1 MKPVNN
7 PVFEIEIVKDSSGYH
22 CNASYDAVMNTVK
35 EGGHVSGW
43 YVEKTTGTGRTGASV
58 SPIIAVA
65 LQTLNSKLAFR
76 YQSVTFNAQTGA
88 VSGSISTVY
97 MATDGTISTT
107 A

>member
-1 MKPVNN
+1 MKPINN
-7 PVFEIEIVKDSSGYH
+7 PVFEVEIVKDSDGYH
-22 CNASYDAVMNTVK
+22 CNASYDAVMKTVK

-65 LQTLNSKLAFR
+65 MQTINSKIAFR
-76 YQSVTFNAQTGA
+76 YQSVTFNAQNGSA
-88 VSGSISTVY
+88 SGSVSTVY

>member
-1 MKPVNN
+1 MKPINN
-7 PVFEIEIVKDSSGYH
+7 PVFEVEIVKDNNGYH
-22 CNASYDAVMNTVK
+22 CNASYNAVMKTVK
-35 EGGHVSGW
+35 DGGHVSGW

-65 LQTLNSKLAFR
+65 MQTKIAFR
-76 YQSVTFNAQTGA
+76 YQSVTFNAQ
-88 VSGSISTVY
+88 SGVAAGSVSTVY

>member
-1 MKPVNN
+1 MKPINN
-7 PVFEIEIVKDSSGYH
+7 PVFEVEIVKDSDGYH

-65 LQTLNSKLAFR
+65 LQTINSKIAFR

-88 VSGSISTVY
+88 AAGSVSTVY

>member
-7 PVFEIEIVKDSSGYH
+7 PVLEINIVKDSDGYH
-22 CNASYDAVMNTVK
+22 CNASYEAVMKTVK

-65 LQTLNSKLAFR
+65 MQTLNSKIGFR
-76 YQSVTFNAQTGA
+76 FQSITFNATSGA
-88 VSGSISTVY
+88 MSGSISTVY

>member
-1 MKPVNN
+1 MKPINN
-7 PVFEIEIVKDSSGYH
+7 PVFEVEIVKDRDGYH

-65 LQTLNSKLAFR
+65 MQTINSKIAFR
-76 YQSVTFNAQTGA
+76 YQSVTFNAQ
-88 VSGSISTVY
+88 SGSAAGSVSTVY
-97 MATDGTISTT
+97 MAPDGTISTT